1 MPALARRGPAC
12 DARRRTAADGDG
24 NGCQPWLGVAR
35 RTTADGDGDGCE
47 AGLGLVN
54 RCAEKSGDICPCRA
68 AAISPLAGDET
79 AVIQCMIANYNLHCY
94 TFRQIDRRCSW
105 LRQIDPDRS
114 LSIRQNAAG
123 KEPFTDWLSSLRD
136 PTTRRRILRR
146 LHVLESGH
154 FGDVRSVGNGIN
166 ELRFFF
172 GAGYRVYFA
181 EDGETLV
188 FLLCVGDKD
197 SQARDIQRARL
208 YWEEYQSHA

>member
-1 MPALARRGPAC
+1 M
-12 DARRRTAADGDG
+12 TE
-24 NGCQPWLGVAR
+24 
-35 RTTADGDGDGCE
+35 T
-47 AGLGLVN
+47 N
-54 RCAEKSGDICPCRA
+54 RSKKI
-68 AAISPLAGDET
+68 I
-79 AVIQCMIANYNLHCY
+79 VY
-94 TFRQIDRRCSW
+94 
-105 LRQIDPDRS
+105 
-114 LSIRQNAAG
+114 QNAAG
-123 KEPFTDWLSSLRD
+123 KEPFTDWLSGLRD

-146 LHVLESGH
+146 LHALESGH

-188 FLLCVGDKD
+188 ILLCGGDKD